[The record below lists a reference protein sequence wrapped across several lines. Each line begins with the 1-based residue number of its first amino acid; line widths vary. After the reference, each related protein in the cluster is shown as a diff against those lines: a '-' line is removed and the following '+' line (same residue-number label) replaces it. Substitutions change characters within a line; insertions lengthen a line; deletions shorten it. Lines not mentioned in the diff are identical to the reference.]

1 MTGFRL
7 GYACGP
13 TEVIDAMMKIHQYGI
28 MSAPTLSQYAGVEAM
43 EHGDADVARMRAEYK
58 RRRDYLVPA
67 LNAMGLAT
75 VMPKGAFYIFSDI
88 RASGL
93 SSQDFA
99 LRLLNEHAVACVPG
113 AAFGP
118 CGEGFVRMSYATSL
132 AKIKLAVERLAAF
145 MRDLAKR

>member
-1 MTGFRL
+1 
-7 GYACGP
+7 
-13 TEVIDAMMKIHQYGI
+13 I

-43 EHGDADVARMRAEYK
+43 ENGDADVTRMRAEYK
-58 RRRDYLVPA
+58 RRRDFLVPA

-75 VMPKGAFYIFSDI
+75 VMPKGAFYIFADI

-93 SSQDFA
+93 SSQEFA

-118 CGEGFVRMSYATSL
+118 CGGGFVRMSYATSL
-132 AKIKLAVERLAAF
+132 EKIKLAVERLAAF
-145 MRDLAKR
+145 MRDLTEQV

>member
-1 MTGFRL
+1 
-7 GYACGP
+7 
-13 TEVIDAMMKIHQYGI
+13 MMKIHQYGI

-43 EHGDADVARMRAEYK
+43 ENGDADVARMRAEYK
-58 RRRDYLVPA
+58 RRRDFLVPA
-67 LNAMGLAT
+67 LNAMGLPT

-99 LRLLNEHAVACVPG
+99 LRLLNDHAVACVPG
-113 AAFGP
+113 SAFGP

-132 AKIKLAVERLAAF
+132 AKIKLAVERISAF
-145 MRDLAKR
+145 MQEHAGRDGVPSPSAAARSGR

>member
-1 MTGFRL
+1 MLILTGPQRFDHPARPEEGL
-7 GYACGP
+7 GGHRRAIRFCPQAVQLRQGVGQQDGLL
-13 TEVIDAMMKIHQYGI
+13 TEPMEQRCYLRYNDKLCDYEEMHMERG
-28 MSAPTLSQYAGVEAM
+28 SAVC
-43 EHGDADVARMRAEYK
+43 
-58 RRRDYLVPA
+58 
-67 LNAMGLAT
+67 
-75 VMPKGAFYIFSDI
+75 IFSDI

-93 SSQDFA
+93 SSQEFA

-145 MRDLAKR
+145 MRDLAKG

>member
-13 TEVIDAMMKIHQYGI
+13 AEVIDAMMKIHQYGI
-28 MSAPTLSQYAGVEAM
+28 MSAPTLSQHAGVEAM
-43 EHGDADVARMRAEYK
+43 ERGDADVARMRAEYK
-58 RRRDYLVPA
+58 RRRDFLVPA
-67 LNAMGLAT
+67 LNSMGLAT
-75 VMPKGAFYIFSDI
+75 VMPKGAFYIFADI

-113 AAFGP
+113 SAFGA

-132 AKIKLAVERLAAF
+132 AKIKLAVERIAAF
-145 MRDLAKR
+145 MQDLAGR